1 MSLIQVTN
9 AAFRYDGK
17 EVVSGL
23 NFSVNDCD
31 YLCIVGEN
39 GSGKS
44 AILTA
49 LCVTLVRAPRLPPR
63 ARRAAGLS

>member
-1 MSLIQVTN
+1 MSLIQVNN

-17 EVVSGL
+17 EVVSEL
-23 NFSVNDCD
+23 NFEVEHCD

-44 AILTA
+44 
-49 LCVTLVRAPRLPPR
+49 TLVITSYSIHYTKLYE
-63 ARRAAGLS
+63 